1 MVLQFTRR
9 INKPDGSFGGV
20 VVVSVDPFYFTSFYK
35 DLNLG
40 KTGVVTLVGQDG
52 IVRARTSAGGT
63 GIGMD
68 IHTSGLF
75 KQWPGTGSR
84 PLQQL
89 SSIDQCSAPSAS
101 ARWKATRWPC

>member
-1 MVLQFTRR
+1 
-9 INKPDGSFGGV
+9 V

-68 IHTSGLF
+68 IRSSLF
-75 KQWPGTGSR
+75 KQWPGKDRGIT
-84 PLQQL
+84 
-89 SSIDQCSAPSAS
+89 SS
-101 ARWKATRWPC
+101 